1 MLETSSETLT
11 KRDTDNMFVL
21 DYVPQEYLRG
31 GPEDSVVIFTAGW
44 AMKFVPLLGK
54 ALAEMAL
61 YGESKYALDKF
72 SITRKDPETGKGI
85 IIDDNEPQGL
95 AISSFAFTQQAS
107 GSSIRGLHNTG
118 L

>member
-1 MLETSSETLT
+1 
-11 KRDTDNMFVL
+11 MFVL
-21 DYVPQEYLRG
+21 DYVPHEYLRG
-31 GPEDSVVIFTAGW
+31 GPKDSVVVFTAGW

-61 YGESKYALDKF
+61 CGKSKYALNEF
-72 SITRKDPETGKGI
+72 SITRGGGKI
-85 IIDDNEPQGL
+85 IVDDKKSQARAE
-95 AISSFAFTQQAS
+95 SSFAFTQQAA